1 MAFRSVLVEKAV
13 KIHLDLNHIVIR
25 YEEEDF
31 WISLDEISNLIID
44 DPRCYVSLKLLSTL
58 CEKGINVIFTDGSHM
73 PIGSFVTL
81 YNHSRAVKKIESQ
94 MEWSGEMKDYL
105 WTEIVRAKMKGQI
118 HTLELIDKKEKLPI
132 MRKLLEEVSI
142 GDLNNR
148 EGIASRIYF
157 KSLFGNQFKRFSEDI
172 INYSLNYVYQVIRS
186 KISQEIVSCG
196 YLPSMGLCHKSEYNF
211 FNLADD
217 LIEPFRPI
225 VDYFVYSLLAMNSN
239 DYLTPDLKRS
249 FVNILNEKI
258 LYHSNEYK
266 IHIVIQFYVQNLFSF
281 LETGDVNKIQFPSL
295 LWII

>member
-118 HTLELIDKKEKLPI
+118 HTFELIEKKEKLPI

>member
-1 MAFRSVLVEKAV
+1 MRCLTSISFLFFMAFRSVLVEKAV

-44 DPRCYVSLKLLSTL
+44 DPRCYVSLKLLSKL
-58 CEKGINVIFTDGSHM
+58 CEKGINVIFTDDSHM
-73 PIGSFVTL
+73 PVGSLVTL

-94 MEWSGEMKDYL
+94 MEWSKETKNYL
-105 WTEIVRAKMKGQI
+105 WTEIVRAKIKGQI
-118 HTLELIDKKEKLPI
+118 HTLELIDKREKIPM
-132 MRKLLEEVSI
+132 MRKLLEELSV

-196 YLPSMGLCHKSEYNF
+196 YLPSVGYVIRANIIF
-211 FNLADD
+211 
-217 LIEPFRPI
+217 
-225 VDYFVYSLLAMNSN
+225 
-239 DYLTPDLKRS
+239 LT
-249 FVNILNEKI
+249 
-258 LYHSNEYK
+258 
-266 IHIVIQFYVQNLFSF
+266 
-281 LETGDVNKIQFPSL
+281 
-295 LWII
+295 